1 MTVHAVAGYAILI
14 LLLFRFFWGFIG
26 PKYSLFK
33 DFPTGINNVKNFI
46 KNIFSQKQNY
56 IGHNPLA
63 SYLMIAIL
71 VCTFFII
78 ITGILT
84 FGIQE
89 SKGIFSH
96 LNHTFLKDL
105 ELFEELHEFF
115 ANFLYLLVASHLF
128 GLIVELLGVNYG
140 LFFGDYSYG
149 DNLGSK
155 IYGVPY
161 VIGFN
166 WVLLIIATGSVS
178 DKLIKGRKI
187 YKIIFASF
195 LMVLIDLL
203 MEKSAPKLDFWEFVI
218 SPVPFSNYLW
228 WFIFSLCF
236 QYIFSSSW
244 TVQIVNFT
252 GYLSVYGYRP
262 F

>member
-1 MTVHAVAGYAILI
+1 MTGLSNNKEFLRMSIFFLWLINISGFFGMLSDQNEFFLSTTPYVLSLTLLLLI
-14 LLLFRFFWGFIG
+14 LNHDLSSKKSKIG
-26 PKYSLFK
+26 LML
-33 DFPTGINNVKNFI
+33 
-46 KNIFSQKQNY
+46 IF
-56 IGHNPLA
+56 
-63 SYLMIAIL
+63 
-71 VCTFFII
+71 
-78 ITGILT
+78 
-84 FGIQE
+84 
-89 SKGIFSH
+89 
-96 LNHTFLKDL
+96 
-105 ELFEELHEFF
+105 
-115 ANFLYLLVASHLF
+115 LF

-236 QYIFSSSW
+236 QYIFFKTVKTKEYNLSSNIL
-244 TVQIVNFT
+244 VIQFIFFGMLAVF
-252 GYLSVYGYRP
+252 L
-262 F
+262 

>member
-1 MTVHAVAGYAILI
+1 MTGLSNNKEFLRMSIFFLWLINISGFFGMLSDQNEFFLSTTPYVLSLTLLLLI
-14 LLLFRFFWGFIG
+14 LSHDLSNKKSKIG
-26 PKYSLFK
+26 LML
-33 DFPTGINNVKNFI
+33 
-46 KNIFSQKQNY
+46 IF
-56 IGHNPLA
+56 
-63 SYLMIAIL
+63 
-71 VCTFFII
+71 
-78 ITGILT
+78 
-84 FGIQE
+84 
-89 SKGIFSH
+89 
-96 LNHTFLKDL
+96 
-105 ELFEELHEFF
+105 
-115 ANFLYLLVASHLF
+115 LF

-149 DNLGSK
+149 ANLGSK

-178 DKLIKGRKI
+178 DKLIKGKEI

-236 QYIFSSSW
+236 QYIFFKTVKTKEYNLSSNIL
-244 TVQIVNFT
+244 VIQFIFFGMLAVF
-252 GYLSVYGYRP
+252 L
-262 F
+262 

>member
-1 MTVHAVAGYAILI
+1 MTGLSNNKEFLRMSIFFLWLINISGFFGMLSDQNEFFLSTTPYVLSLTLLLLI
-14 LLLFRFFWGFIG
+14 LNHDLSDKKSKIG
-26 PKYSLFK
+26 LML
-33 DFPTGINNVKNFI
+33 
-46 KNIFSQKQNY
+46 IF
-56 IGHNPLA
+56 
-63 SYLMIAIL
+63 
-71 VCTFFII
+71 
-78 ITGILT
+78 
-84 FGIQE
+84 
-89 SKGIFSH
+89 
-96 LNHTFLKDL
+96 
-105 ELFEELHEFF
+105 
-115 ANFLYLLVASHLF
+115 LF

-149 DNLGSK
+149 ANLGSK

-178 DKLIKGRKI
+178 DKLIKGREI

-236 QYIFSSSW
+236 QYIFFKTVKTKEYNLSSNIL
-244 TVQIVNFT
+244 VIQFIFFGMLAVF
-252 GYLSVYGYRP
+252 L
-262 F
+262 

>member
-1 MTVHAVAGYAILI
+1 MTGLSNNKEFLRMSIFFLWLINISGFFGMLSDQNEFFLSTTPYVLSLTLLLLI
-14 LLLFRFFWGFIG
+14 LNHDLSNKKSKIG
-26 PKYSLFK
+26 LML
-33 DFPTGINNVKNFI
+33 
-46 KNIFSQKQNY
+46 IF
-56 IGHNPLA
+56 
-63 SYLMIAIL
+63 
-71 VCTFFII
+71 
-78 ITGILT
+78 
-84 FGIQE
+84 
-89 SKGIFSH
+89 
-96 LNHTFLKDL
+96 
-105 ELFEELHEFF
+105 
-115 ANFLYLLVASHLF
+115 LF

-149 DNLGSK
+149 ANLGSK

-178 DKLIKGRKI
+178 DKLIKGKEV

-236 QYIFSSSW
+236 QYIFFKTVKTKEYNLSSNIL
-244 TVQIVNFT
+244 VIQFIFFGMLAVF
-252 GYLSVYGYRP
+252 L
-262 F
+262 

>member
-1 MTVHAVAGYAILI
+1 MTGQSNNKEFLRMSIFFLWLINISGFFGMLSDQNEFFLSTTPYVLSLTLLLLI
-14 LLLFRFFWGFIG
+14 LNHDLSDKKSKIG
-26 PKYSLFK
+26 LML
-33 DFPTGINNVKNFI
+33 
-46 KNIFSQKQNY
+46 IF
-56 IGHNPLA
+56 
-63 SYLMIAIL
+63 
-71 VCTFFII
+71 
-78 ITGILT
+78 
-84 FGIQE
+84 
-89 SKGIFSH
+89 
-96 LNHTFLKDL
+96 
-105 ELFEELHEFF
+105 
-115 ANFLYLLVASHLF
+115 LF

-236 QYIFSSSW
+236 QYIFFKTVKTKEYNLSSNIL
-244 TVQIVNFT
+244 VIQFIFFGMLAVF
-252 GYLSVYGYRP
+252 L
-262 F
+262 

>member
-1 MTVHAVAGYAILI
+1 MTGLSNNKEFLRMSIFFLWLINISGFFGMLSDQNEFFLSTTPYVLSLTLLLLI
-14 LLLFRFFWGFIG
+14 LNHYLSDKKSKIG
-26 PKYSLFK
+26 LML
-33 DFPTGINNVKNFI
+33 
-46 KNIFSQKQNY
+46 IF
-56 IGHNPLA
+56 
-63 SYLMIAIL
+63 
-71 VCTFFII
+71 
-78 ITGILT
+78 
-84 FGIQE
+84 
-89 SKGIFSH
+89 
-96 LNHTFLKDL
+96 
-105 ELFEELHEFF
+105 
-115 ANFLYLLVASHLF
+115 LF

-149 DNLGSK
+149 ANLGSK

-236 QYIFSSSW
+236 QYIFFKTVKTKEYNLSSNIL
-244 TVQIVNFT
+244 VIQFIFFGMLAVF
-252 GYLSVYGYRP
+252 L
-262 F
+262 

>member
-1 MTVHAVAGYAILI
+1 MTGLSNNKDFLRMSIFFLWLINISGFFGMLSDQNEFFLSTTPFVLSFTLLLLI
-14 LLLFRFFWGFIG
+14 LSHDLSNKKSKIG
-26 PKYSLFK
+26 LML
-33 DFPTGINNVKNFI
+33 
-46 KNIFSQKQNY
+46 IF
-56 IGHNPLA
+56 
-63 SYLMIAIL
+63 
-71 VCTFFII
+71 
-78 ITGILT
+78 
-84 FGIQE
+84 
-89 SKGIFSH
+89 
-96 LNHTFLKDL
+96 
-105 ELFEELHEFF
+105 
-115 ANFLYLLVASHLF
+115 LF

-149 DNLGSK
+149 ANLGSK

-178 DKLIKGRKI
+178 DKLIKGKEV

-236 QYIFSSSW
+236 QYIFFK
-244 TVQIVNFT
+244 TVKT
-252 GYLSVYGYRP
+252 REYYLSSNILVIQFIFFGMLAV
-262 F
+262 FL

>member
-1 MTVHAVAGYAILI
+1 MTGLSNNKEFLRMSIFFLWLINISGFFGMLSDQNEFFLSTTPYVLSLTLLLLI
-14 LLLFRFFWGFIG
+14 LSHDLSNKKSKIG
-26 PKYSLFK
+26 LML
-33 DFPTGINNVKNFI
+33 
-46 KNIFSQKQNY
+46 IF
-56 IGHNPLA
+56 
-63 SYLMIAIL
+63 
-71 VCTFFII
+71 
-78 ITGILT
+78 
-84 FGIQE
+84 
-89 SKGIFSH
+89 
-96 LNHTFLKDL
+96 
-105 ELFEELHEFF
+105 
-115 ANFLYLLVASHLF
+115 LF

-149 DNLGSK
+149 ANLGSK

-178 DKLIKGRKI
+178 DKLIKGKEI

-236 QYIFSSSW
+236 QYIFFKTVKTKEYILSSNIL
-244 TVQIVNFT
+244 VIQFIFFGMLAVF
-252 GYLSVYGYRP
+252 L
-262 F
+262 

>member
-1 MTVHAVAGYAILI
+1 MTGLSNNKEFLRMSIFFLWLINISGFFGMLSDQNEFFLSTTPYVLSLTLLLLI
-14 LLLFRFFWGFIG
+14 LNHNLSSKKSKIG
-26 PKYSLFK
+26 LML
-33 DFPTGINNVKNFI
+33 
-46 KNIFSQKQNY
+46 IF
-56 IGHNPLA
+56 
-63 SYLMIAIL
+63 
-71 VCTFFII
+71 
-78 ITGILT
+78 
-84 FGIQE
+84 
-89 SKGIFSH
+89 
-96 LNHTFLKDL
+96 
-105 ELFEELHEFF
+105 
-115 ANFLYLLVASHLF
+115 LF

-149 DNLGSK
+149 ANLGSK

-166 WVLLIIATGSVS
+166 WVLLIIATGRVS
-178 DKLIKGRKI
+178 DKLIKGKEV

-236 QYIFSSSW
+236 QYIFFKTVKTKEYNLSSNIL
-244 TVQIVNFT
+244 VIQFIFFGMLAVF
-252 GYLSVYGYRP
+252 L
-262 F
+262 

>member
-1 MTVHAVAGYAILI
+1 MTGLSNNKEFLRMSIFFLWLINVSGFFGMLSDQNEFFLSTTPYVLSLTLLLLI
-14 LLLFRFFWGFIG
+14 LNHDLSSKKSKIG
-26 PKYSLFK
+26 LML
-33 DFPTGINNVKNFI
+33 
-46 KNIFSQKQNY
+46 IF
-56 IGHNPLA
+56 
-63 SYLMIAIL
+63 
-71 VCTFFII
+71 
-78 ITGILT
+78 
-84 FGIQE
+84 
-89 SKGIFSH
+89 
-96 LNHTFLKDL
+96 
-105 ELFEELHEFF
+105 
-115 ANFLYLLVASHLF
+115 LF

-149 DNLGSK
+149 ANLGSK

-166 WVLLIIATGSVS
+166 WVLLIMATGSVS
-178 DKLIKGRKI
+178 DKLIKGKEM

-236 QYIFSSSW
+236 QYIFFKTVKTKEYILSSNIL
-244 TVQIVNFT
+244 VIQFIFFGMLAVF
-252 GYLSVYGYRP
+252 L
-262 F
+262 